1 MTLSIPYRCTR
12 TTVCPGTRIL
22 DFQANSSSGNFKLIG
37 TDNDDCKAGN
47 DSMAIRTDRKTT
59 AQGGIRTFESSILY
73 LHALP
78 MGVVFIILLPSGALC
93 IRRSFLLHVSIQS
106 IAAGVSLLGSAQ
118 GVLRVIAKPS
128 KVRLSENQIIFSA

>member
-1 MTLSIPYRCTR
+1 M
-12 TTVCPGTRIL
+12 VCSDTRIL
-22 DFQANSSSGNFKLIG
+22 ELQANSSIGNFKLIG
-37 TDNDDCKAGN
+37 TDNNDCEASN
-47 DSMAIRTDRKTT
+47 NSMAIHTDRKTT
-59 AQGGIRTFESSILY
+59 AQGGIRTSGSSILY

-78 MGVVFIILLPSGALC
+78 MGVVFIILFPSGALC

-118 GVLRVIAKPS
+118 GVLRVIAEPS